1 MEDTPLGQTV
11 LVRKEDNKDRLKH
24 FSKHEHRIRNEW
36 RNFRADQK
44 RENQNPQ
51 DAKNA
56 IEELENM
63 FRKMFL

>member
-11 LVRKEDNKDRLKH
+11 LIRKEDDKDRLKH

-36 RNFRADQK
+36 RNFRADQ

-63 FRKMFL
+63 FRKMFS